1 LKALTVSGVAQEAV
15 MDRLVQGDDG
25 RDWVVRAEMEW
36 RAPATADDFE
46 HDVAGS
52 YTPGVAMVIVA
63 AVLAIVLVVWTPV
76 SVRVPAWVLL
86 ALLLIVLFF
95 PLRWIVRRPWTVVA
109 ETEGDMTGERPSERW
124 VGTVRGMMSVR
135 GEVTKI
141 AKTIHRHSLP
151 DFDGPLHPV
160 E

>member
-1 LKALTVSGVAQEAV
+1 
-15 MDRLVQGDDG
+15 MDRLVQGEDG
-25 RDWVVRAEMEW
+25 RDWVVRAELEW
-36 RAPATADDFE
+36 RQPATAADFE
-46 HDVAGS
+46 HDSAGG
-52 YTPGVAMVIVA
+52 YAPGIAMVILA
-63 AVLAIVLVVWTPV
+63 AVLGIALVLWTPAG
-76 SVRVPAWVLL
+76 VRVPAWVLL

-95 PLRWIVRRPWTVVA
+95 PLRWILRRPWKVVA
-109 ETEGDMTGERPSERW
+109 ETEGDMTGERPSELW

-141 AKTIHRHSLP
+141 AKTIQRESLP